1 MICRK
6 DVNCGQYPHFA
17 TEKNSGTPQ
26 GVPLLASFIEI
37 TLE

>member
-6 DVNCGQYPHFA
+6 DVNYGQCQVFT